1 MPQQQSRRQH
11 GRYTTALE
19 LSGNSFQNLLYET
32 FCQYVYT
39 SSEAFPVECIR
50 TGSAHNNVS
59 SGKALRGET
68 EIEINDLPPIGGQ
81 SKEVPSVAEAEFMAR
96 TPRPTTPRPVI
107 YG

>member
-1 MPQQQSRRQH
+1 MQWAARQ
-11 GRYTTALE
+11 E
-19 LSGNSFQNLLYET
+19 LSGNSFQNLRYET

-96 TPRPTTPRPVI
+96 TRTPRPTTPRPVI